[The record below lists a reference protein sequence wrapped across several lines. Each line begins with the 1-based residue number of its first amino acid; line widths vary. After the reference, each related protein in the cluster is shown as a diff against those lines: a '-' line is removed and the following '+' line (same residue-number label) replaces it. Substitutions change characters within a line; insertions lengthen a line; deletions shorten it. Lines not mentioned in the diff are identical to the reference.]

1 MALQDPQYEKLVKEQ
16 AEEWKVPGLTIAVIQ
31 GDEIHTKVVELPS
44 QMLHITNPTPGIR
57 PCNIPRR

>member
-31 GDEIHTKVVELPS
+31 GDEIHTKVIELHP
-44 QMLHITNPTPGIR
+44 QILHVTYPTPGIR
-57 PCNIPRR
+57 PCSIPRK